1 MTHPLFHNGFRPFF
15 LGGALFAALA
25 IPVWAAMFSGLLPVD
40 HLYSPMDWHAHEMVF
55 GFFGSILG
63 GFLLTA
69 IPSWTNRPA
78 LSGERLR
85 LLFLVWLSG
94 RVMMAVYVVGN
105 PDLMP
110 VAVGVAMVDLLY
122 PVLLTVFA
130 AQQVVHAKAIHNL
143 PVVFMVGLFGVADL
157 LFHLAPYVGAQ
168 RMIGP
173 HLGLAVAGV
182 LVALIG
188 GRVIPNFTRN
198 WLSMK
203 SQVAAPVQ
211 RAKFDMG
218 VVAVTAVALVSW
230 IFAPQSAVVGVLLA
244 LASLGAMIRLAGWRG
259 LHTFAEPLVLI
270 LHIGYVWL
278 VAALAA
284 LSVSALVPNLLPGVT
299 ALHVLTTG
307 AMGVMVVA
315 IMTRATRGHTGRPL
329 HADGTTKLIYVLV
342 NVGAVLR
349 VAAPFLPMDYASAAG
364 LGGILWAAAFLV
376 FAVTYGPWLVKPRL

>member
-244 LASLGAMIRLAGWRG
+244 LASLGALIRLAGWRG

-284 LSVSALVPNLLPGVT
+284 LAVSALVPNLLPGVT

-329 HADGTTKLIYVLV
+329 HADGITKLIYVLV

-349 VAAPFLPMDYASAAG
+349 VAAPFLPMDYALAVG
-364 LGGILWAAAFLV
+364 VGGVLWAAAFLV